1 MDEEWLP
8 EAADILWGLE
18 EKYPLNTLWDD
29 FLLWAAYQASQPYDE
44 LRASLAV
51 AEYNDDIV
59 WTFGKLY
66 NVIGKAVK
74 LNPKQNVLLKLAWAL
89 HLADKYDYGDAKAR
103 QMMVNRVHEER
114 EKTRNGKKPESAA
127 DLERLLREMNV
138 QFFTVMDK
146 AIVRDSG
153 SFLIAMANVI
163 REYYPK
169 DYQERAMLIAP
180 RSADNNRSSLMA
192 FIQCSLMGMA
202 SYACVSRH
210 YGVLEQ
216 LNMDLFAPPEAFCS
230 PAFYLEPWHQARV
243 AAMNAVALYGLPE
256 E

>member
-74 LNPKQNVLLKLAWAL
+74 LNSKQNVLLKLAWAL

-114 EKTRNGKKPESAA
+114 KKIRNGKKPESAA

-146 AIVRDSG
+146 EIVWDSG

-163 REYYPK
+163 REYHPK

-202 SYACVSRH
+202 CYACVSQH
-210 YGVLEQ
+210 YGVLDQ

-230 PAFYLEPWHQARV
+230 PAFYLESWHQARV

>member
-8 EAADILWGLE
+8 EAVEIMWGLE
-18 EKYPLNTLWDD
+18 EKYSLNALWDD
-29 FLLWAAYQASQPYDE
+29 FLLWAAYQAGYPYDE
-44 LRASLAV
+44 LRASLVV
-51 AEYNDDIV
+51 ADYDDDIV

-74 LNPKQNVLLKLAWAL
+74 LAPKQNVLLKLAWAL
-89 HLADKYDYGDAKAR
+89 RLANKYGYDEAEAR
-103 QMMVNRVHEER
+103 QMMVKRVREER
-114 EKTRNGKKPESAA
+114 KKSKVGKKPESAA

-138 QFFTVMDK
+138 EFFTVMDRE
-146 AIVRDSG
+146 IVQDSG

-169 DYQERAMLIAP
+169 DFQERAMLIAP

-202 SYACVSRH
+202 GYVCVDRSYKVN
-210 YGVLEQ
+210 GQ
-216 LNMDLFAPPEAFCS
+216 LNMDLFAPPGAICS
-230 PAFYLEPWHQARV
+230 PAFYLESWYQARV
-243 AAMNAVALYGLPE
+243 AAMNAMMLYGMPE
-256 E
+256 G

>member
-8 EAADILWGLE
+8 EAAEILWGLE
-18 EKYPLNTLWDD
+18 EKYPLNALWDD
-29 FLLWAAYQASQPYDE
+29 FLLWAACQASQPYDE

-51 AEYNDDIV
+51 ADYDDNIV

-74 LNPKQNVLLKLAWAL
+74 VNPKQNVLLKLAWVL
-89 HLADKYDYGDAKAR
+89 HLADKYNYDDTEAR
-103 QMMVNRVHEER
+103 QMMVRRVHEER
-114 EKTRNGKKPESAA
+114 KKSRAGRRQIA
-127 DLERLLREMNV
+127 
-138 QFFTVMDK
+138 
-146 AIVRDSG
+146 RDSG

-169 DYQERAMLIAP
+169 DYQERVMLIAP
-180 RSADNNRSSLMA
+180 RSTDNNRSSLMA

-210 YGVLEQ
+210 YKAIEQ
-216 LNMDLFAPPEAFCS
+216 LNMDLFAPPGALCS
-230 PAFYLEPWHQARV
+230 PAFYLESWHQARI

-256 E
+256 M